1 MGSDPISLELT
12 LSSASEDVRRS
23 LELIESQTDTVG
35 VCGAMG
41 DGGLTHSCSV
51 LMLVDFIGVREWD
64 LLLVRLDSV
73 LWWAVES
80 TICVTDWV
88 DDINYLKGET
98 TVVTLVNPLFTSKL
112 GFRGGLCW
120 PSSQSS
126 IVLRMLAKV
135 EV

>member
-1 MGSDPISLELT
+1 MT
-12 LSSASEDVRRS
+12 KC
-23 LELIESQTDTVG
+23 SQGACLVEVATTVG
-35 VCGAMG
+35 NASLTILQLGLGA
-41 DGGLTHSCSV
+41 
-51 LMLVDFIGVREWD
+51 IY
-64 LLLVRLDSV
+64 SV

-88 DDINYLKGET
+88 DDINNLKGET

-126 IVLRMLAKV
+126 IVLRILAKV

>member
-1 MGSDPISLELT
+1 
-12 LSSASEDVRRS
+12 
-23 LELIESQTDTVG
+23 
-35 VCGAMG
+35 
-41 DGGLTHSCSV
+41 
-51 LMLVDFIGVREWD
+51 MLVDFIGVREWD

-73 LWWAVES
+73 LWGAVES
-80 TICVTDWV
+80 TIFVTDWV
-88 DDINYLKGET
+88 DDINNLKGET

-126 IVLRMLAKV
+126 IVLRILAKV